1 MSVKQYLI
9 ILILDLG
16 QYLDHFVNQDEQ
28 ENSENLLSNWLVKI
42 YQIVN
47 NSKLDFVKT
56 CNFAKEVE
64 IKINMFQAAFEHY
77 LFTALI
83 KNNKKAM
90 FRGDSEPRNGTIML
104 EIPSSFPFVSFI
116 FKLKF
121 YYLVINLKNF
131 FCLEVN

>member
-1 MSVKQYLI
+1 M
-9 ILILDLG
+9 
-16 QYLDHFVNQDEQ
+16 
-28 ENSENLLSNWLVKI
+28 KI
-42 YQIVN
+42 YQVVN
-47 NSKLDFVKT
+47 KAKSDFIKT

-64 IKINMFQAAFEHY
+64 IKVNMFQAAFEHY

-90 FRGDSEPRNGTIML
+90 FRGDSEPQNGTIML

-121 YYLVINLKNF
+121 YYLVTNLKKNIFVQKSTKADKIKKTAENGKCLKNF
-131 FCLEVN
+131 CN